1 MSKYSSLLASP
12 ANLTTVLNVA
22 DVDDLCVLADYITD
36 KGEGRLSLDSDANKK
51 LFGCSKHKVFIAADR
66 SLIEKEILLFGGNTV
81 ANLYRSLFS
90 DSSTISYAELV
101 QDVAKKVGAQ
111 FSDSDPL
118 QDIEQAI
125 LIHIFKKAFEKMP
138 EDERKRVLADL
149 DISSIGALRGIQK
162 GAAAGTVVSTAVVL
176 AQLNVAT
183 MVASAVSAQMI
194 GRAFTGGAAFFGTR
208 SAAALAG
215 PIGVAIGALWTLAD
229 LSSPAYRV
237 TLPCVV
243 QVAYMRQKYLAVLN
257 SNKCPSCAAE
267 NVPKAK
273 FCSECGTPMACRNQ

>member
-1 MSKYSSLLASP
+1 MSKYAPLLA
-12 ANLTTVLNVA
+12 NLSDLTSVLNVA

-36 KGEGRLSLDSDANKK
+36 NGEGRLALDSDINKK
-51 LFGCSKHKVFIAADR
+51 LSGCSKHKVFTQADR
-66 SLIEKEILLFGGNTV
+66 NLISQEILLFGGNTV
-81 ANLYRSLFS
+81 ANIYRSLFS
-90 DSSTISYAELV
+90 SSATISYGELV
-101 QDVAKKVGAQ
+101 QDVAKKVGVQ
-111 FSDSDPL
+111 FSEGTSL

-125 LIHIFKKAFEKMP
+125 LLGIFKQAFEKMS

-149 DISSIGALRGIQK
+149 GIASIGALRSIGI
-162 GAAAGTVVSTAVVL
+162 GAATGSAVSAALTL

-183 MVASAVSAQMI
+183 VVATAVSTQMI
-194 GRAFTGGAAFFGTR
+194 GRAVVSGATFAGTR

-215 PIGVAIGALWTLAD
+215 PIGIAVGALWTLAD

-243 QVAYMRQKYLAVLN
+243 QVAYMRQKYLATLN

-273 FCSECGTPMACRNQ
+273 FCNECGTPMAKS

>member
-1 MSKYSSLLASP
+1 MSRYASLLANP

-22 DVDDLCVLADYITD
+22 DVEDLCVLADYITD
-36 KGEGRLSLDSDANKK
+36 QGEGRLSLDSDVNKK
-51 LFGCSKHKVFIAADR
+51 LSGCSKHKVFTAADR

-90 DSSTISYAELV
+90 SSSTISYTELV
-101 QDVAKKVGAQ
+101 QDVAKKAGAQ
-111 FSDSDPL
+111 FSESDPL
-118 QDIEQAI
+118 QDIEHAI
-125 LIHIFKKAFEKMP
+125 LIRIFKQAFEKMP
-138 EDERKRVLADL
+138 EEERKRVLADL
-149 DISSIGALRGIQK
+149 GISSISALRSIQM
-162 GAAAGTVVSTAVVL
+162 GAAAGAAVSAAVAL

-183 MVASAVSAQMI
+183 MVASAVSTQMI
-194 GRAFTGGAAFFGTR
+194 GRAFTGGAAFAGTR
-208 SAAALAG
+208 SATALAG
-215 PIGVAIGALWTLAD
+215 PIGVAVGALWTLAD

-243 QVAYMRQKYLAVLN
+243 QVAYMRQKYLAALN

-273 FCSECGTPMACRNQ
+273 FCSECGTPMAKS